1 MSRSKTIDLL
11 SPNIGARAP
20 AGNKNQSRPRAGLAG
35 FDYPQRHA
43 FANIHLS
50 LAYSG
55 SGVRAAGD
63 AYACNN
69 PGDQKDNGPRKHFH
83 REGYSRADHRQR
95 VACGSTKNPGRINV
109 APHTAQTITV
119 ASFRHMKRYFATTS
133 GAADYSQPFP
143 DCR

>member
-109 APHTAQTITV
+109 APHGSDNNCRVLSTHETLFRDYIRRSRLFPTIP
-119 ASFRHMKRYFATTS
+119 RL
-133 GAADYSQPFP
+133 
-143 DCR
+143 